1 MERYRCSQ
9 TPLVPQPGFLN
20 VVSLLPISLPETAG
34 KFYQLCAESDGRV
47 YGPQGK
53 DRIRYSW
60 CGGIS
65 PRNKSSS
72 CPLTGR
78 VLWAVNSLVGFF
90 VGYHLCHGRSD
101 DAGGPLELR
110 DFGLGIFDKL
120 PLWRCAFNFDG
131 RQRTFLETK
140 TRSRHV
146 RRNLLEKGDV
156 FVIANWRKYLAELN
170 SACGL
175 RLLTL

>member
-110 DFGLGIFDKL
+110 DFGLGIFFVETNRRFANACSRSKEVD
-120 PLWRCAFNFDG
+120 AEAAS
-131 RQRTFLETK
+131 RQSKREQPPR
-140 TRSRHV
+140 RS
-146 RRNLLEKGDV
+146 
-156 FVIANWRKYLAELN
+156 
-170 SACGL
+170 
-175 RLLTL
+175 